1 MSSIDSPLLGCSPNF
16 LENSINHEITQE
28 ENKKTNTVI
37 DVSYAIFIVQ
47 ELYTRYADDPYMA
60 LKTHNYIC
68 NQLPNVLQ
76 NTFVNRQLRITR
88 TEELTTEQESF
99 IETF

>member
-1 MSSIDSPLLGCSPNF
+1 M
-16 LENSINHEITQE
+16 
-28 ENKKTNTVI
+28 ENKEIKLNEAYQIIKDLYEKYSTN
-37 DVSYAIFIVQ
+37 Q
-47 ELYTRYADDPYMA
+47 YMSER
-60 LKTHNYIC
+60 THQYIC

-99 IETF
+99 IETFLTNNKP